1 VDVTEKHDRG
11 VVDVFADLEASLF
24 ASTDLGNA
32 ERFVDQHGTHVR
44 HNRALGWLAWDGCRW
59 RTDAAS
65 EVWQRAA
72 LTVRTIGD
80 AKWAAR
86 SEAWNRQRAMLE
98 LVQHQPSI
106 LVQVEQLD
114 ARPWLF
120 NVANGV
126 LDLEAGT
133 LRAHDPA
140 DLLTKRSPVVYDPE
154 AKSPKWD
161 AFLEEVVPSSDV
173 REFLQR
179 AVGYSLT
186 GLSIE
191 QVLFLLYGVG
201 ANGKTTFLEVVRAI
215 AGDYGQQTPA
225 ATLLSRRSDGIPN
238 DVARLRGARFVS
250 AVETEANRTLAES
263 LVKRL
268 TGGDKIAARFL
279 FKEFFE
285 FDTEFSLWL
294 ATNHRPRVRGTDH
307 AIWRR
312 ILLVPFTTVIPD
324 DEQDKHLTD
333 TLIATELPGILA
345 WAVRGCVA
353 WRTQALDPPKEVI
366 GATTEYR
373 AEQDILGDFI
383 AEMCDEVAD
392 HVESA
397 KNLYDA
403 YRRWCDG
410 NGERPETQK
419 QFGMALAERGFERPR
434 TSSARQYKGLKIR
447 EQQNT
452 ATW

>member
-1 VDVTEKHDRG
+1 
-11 VVDVFADLEASLF
+11 
-24 ASTDLGNA
+24 
-32 ERFVDQHGTHVR
+32 
-44 HNRALGWLAWDGCRW
+44 
-59 RTDAAS
+59 
-65 EVWQRAA
+65 
-72 LTVRTIGD
+72 LTVRAIDD
-80 AKWAAR
+80 ARWAGK

-98 LVQHQPSI
+98 LVQHQRSI
-106 LVQVEQLD
+106 VVRVDELD

-126 LDLEAGT
+126 LDLEHET
-133 LRAHDPA
+133 LRAHDPV
-140 DLLTKRSPVVYDPE
+140 DMLTKRSPVVYDPQ
-154 AKSPKWD
+154 AKAPRWEE
-161 AFLEEVVPSSDV
+161 FLERVVPSSEV

-179 AVGYSLT
+179 AAGYSLT
-186 GLSIE
+186 GLAVE

-201 ANGKTTFLEVVRAI
+201 ANGKTTFLEVIRAV

-225 ATLLSRRSDGIPN
+225 ATLLSRRGDGVPN

-250 AVETEANRTLAES
+250 AVETEANRTLAEA

-324 DEQDKHLTD
+324 DQQDKQLTA
-333 TLIATELPGILA
+333 TLIAKELPGILA
-345 WAVRGCVA
+345 WAVRGCTV
-353 WRTQALDPPKEVI
+353 WREHGLDPPREVT

-383 AEMCDEVAD
+383 ADMCDVVAD
-392 HVESA
+392 DVESA

-419 QFGMALAERGFERPR
+419 QFGIALAERGFEPTR
-434 TSSARQYKGLKIR
+434 TRTERQYKGLKLR
-447 EQQNT
+447 
-452 ATW
+452 AL